1 MTVRD
6 LFANATSGCKVVLK
20 DMVDHVVYAGTFDNF
35 PYKYADNF
43 VHGINAVGN
52 ALVIWMYN

>member
-6 LFANATSGCKVVLK
+6 LFANATSGCRVVLK
-20 DMVDHVVYAGTFDNF
+20 DMLDRVVYAGKFDDF
-35 PYKYADNF
+35 PYKYADCY

-52 ALVIWMYN
+52 ALVIWMYD